1 MEARTIRPRPTTP
14 IFRRRSIVMMDFWGG
29 VDVFMVEMQW
39 MVREDGFQIFEGILE
54 LFIIL
59 RQIKNILRSTVS
71 STP

>member
-1 MEARTIRPRPTTP
+1 
-14 IFRRRSIVMMDFWGG
+14 MMDFWGGGG